1 MDLLEDGV
9 LGDVHALERPAG
21 LPLPQRQQ
29 LVVRQRVGRR
39 PDVQRLVLGARVAG
53 GEHGVGRD
61 VRLVHEH
68 HPGDAVPEDD
78 GLVDGFINFNRRLGI
93 EEHSMHAAQ

>member
-1 MDLLEDGV
+1 MDGEGFDLLEDSV

-21 LPLPQRQQ
+21 LPLPERQQ

-68 HPGDAVPEDD
+68 PLATPSPRTTALSTGGTWASTGPTPC
-78 GLVDGFINFNRRLGI
+78 
-93 EEHSMHAAQ
+93 SP